1 MTITTNDTRDE
12 YTATGGQTVFNYT
25 FKIFTSTDLL
35 VYQTASGAT
44 PDDTTDLITTYT
56 VTGVGNA
63 SGGTIVLNSGATAGD
78 KITIVSNISYERDT
92 DYQFNGDFTADVV
105 NDEQDRLLSLVKQVK
120 DNSERTLLF
129 SKSTQGATGKTLPTP
144 AELADSVLAFDSNGD
159 PVAGVSATDMQAL
172 IDAAE
177 AVLANSNAGA
187 VSFNNA
193 PTDLLSTNVQDAIA
207 ELEIYQ
213 NLNITK
219 TDNLVGLSG
228 VAANNATL
236 GTFTGTTIPDNRTI
250 KQALQSLETAHEA
263 YAVTSGST
271 TSGFSAVSGVTS
283 VSHQRINW
291 SRSGSVVSF
300 SGTAVVDT
308 SSTVAIFAITPPVAS
323 NFTNDMPIDALSG
336 NDMDSSCTGTATIFD
351 DDNRGF
357 VYGDGA
363 TDKIRVNIAVAT
375 GLWRVFFSGSYVI
388 K

>member
-1 MTITTNDTRDE
+1 
-12 YTATGGQTVFNYT
+12 
-25 FKIFTSTDLL
+25 
-35 VYQTASGAT
+35 
-44 PDDTTDLITTYT
+44 
-56 VTGVGNA
+56 
-63 SGGTIVLNSGATAGD
+63 
-78 KITIVSNISYERDT
+78 
-92 DYQFNGDFTADVV
+92 
-105 NDEQDRLLSLVKQVK
+105 
-120 DNSERTLLF
+120 
-129 SKSTQGATGKTLPTP
+129 
-144 AELADSVLAFDSNGD
+144 
-159 PVAGVSATDMQAL
+159 MQAL